1 MGKHNKKNVSQT
13 DLAIVLNHI
22 PKGREN
28 AIKHDALMNKTN
40 MSDRRLR
47 LVIEV
52 ARLDH
57 CIINNQDGRGYYIA
71 KNKEEAIRYQKQEE
85 ARAKS
90 ILKRLKGTK
99 VFIKSIE
106 GQQQL
111 NV

>member
-1 MGKHNKKNVSQT
+1 MKHSKYNVSKS
-13 DLAIVLNHI
+13 DIAIVLNHI
-22 PKGREN
+22 PEGREN
-28 AIKHDALMNKTN
+28 AIKHDTLIAKTN

-52 ARLDH
+52 ARLEH

-71 KNKEEAIRYQKQEE
+71 KNKDEAIRYQKQEE
-85 ARAKS
+85 NRAKS

-99 VFIKSIE
+99 TFIKSIE